1 MQLENL
7 VVDSLDPQR
16 LGRYWEAEVGGE
28 QLTDAPGIYETRS
41 SVAGVEDGPWL
52 DLCFQQVPDA
62 ATEPPRLHLVL
73 GDGAGQHEDPEGYPY
88 AGTGPLTALQ
98 LESADPGRDAAFWA
112 WLTGWTRTGESLR
125 HPSGLGP
132 VLELVPERGPKTV
145 KNRRHLD
152 LRLET
157 GEDADVVSAAVV
169 ERGGQEPAPQWGEQ
183 PWRTYLD
190 PSGNE
195 FCVLPASSSGD

>member
-7 VVDSLDPQR
+7 VVDALDPQQ
-16 LGRYWEAEVGGE
+16 LGRHWEAEVGGA

-41 SVAGVEDGPWL
+41 SDGEDGPWL

-62 ATEPPRLHLVL
+62 ASEPSRLHVVL
-73 GDGAGQHEDPEGYPY
+73 GDGAGERSDPEGNPY
-88 AGTGPLTALQ
+88 VGTGPLTALR
-98 LESADPGRDAAFWA
+98 LESADPARDAAFWA

-132 VLELVPERGPKTV
+132 VLELVPERGRKTV

-152 LRLET
+152 VRLEP
-157 GEDADVVSAAVV
+157 GEDADEVSAAITA
-169 ERGGQEPAPQWGEQ
+169 RGGQEPDPQWGEQ

-195 FCVLPASSSGD
+195 FCVLPVSSGD